1 MFVVQPVVVTPS
13 TLDAS
18 DVPITET
25 EWAAGTYTIGQQ
37 RYVGTT
43 LYEVVVASTTDEP
56 TAGAAKPEPTWVRIG
71 AINRFRMFDR
81 VVGAPTVNAGQI
93 EVEITPGQIVNAI
106 AFFGLQGQ
114 EVRIEVEDP
123 VDGVVYD
130 RTVVLIDNSGVINW
144 FEYFFSDIE
153 QLADLPLLDLR
164 DLSLSDLP
172 NYGTATFKITIDA
185 GAGTAECGEL
195 VLGRQLPLG
204 IANLGTR
211 IGIEDFS
218 RKERDAFGG
227 FEVVERAFARR
238 GEFSVS
244 VDNAAV
250 DFVARTLSRL
260 RATPAVWVADE
271 GRQATL
277 IYGYVRDWN
286 ITYIAP
292 TLADLSLEIEGL
304 T

>member
-71 AINRFRMFDR
+71 AINRFRMFDQ
-81 VVGAPTVNAGQI
+81 VVGAPTVNPEKI
-93 EVEITPGQIVNAI
+93 EVEITPGIITNAI
-106 AFFGLQGQ
+106 ILFGLRGKTA
-114 EVRIEVEDP
+114 RIVVEDP

-130 RTVVLIDNSGVINW
+130 RTVPLIDNSAILNW
-144 FEYFFSDIE
+144 FEYFFSEVI
-153 QLADLPLLDLR
+153 QLQELPVLELR
-164 DLSLSDLP
+164 EISLSDLP
-172 NYGTATFKITIDA
+172 HYGTATFKVTIDA

-195 VLGRQLPLG
+195 VLGRQQQLG
-204 IANLGTR
+204 IANLSSR

-238 GEFSVS
+238 GEFAVS
-244 VDNAAV
+244 VENAAV
-250 DFVARTLSRL
+250 DNVARTLSRL

-271 GRQATL
+271 SRQTSL
-277 IYGYVRDWN
+277 IYGYVRDWT

>member
-1 MFVVQPVVVTPS
+1 MFVVQPVAITPS

-25 EWAAGTYTIGQQ
+25 EWTAGTYNIGQQ

-43 LYEVVVASTTDEP
+43 LYEVVVSSTSDEP
-56 TAGAAKPEPTWVRIG
+56 TDGAAKPEPTWVRIG
-71 AINRFRMFDR
+71 AINRFRMFDL

-93 EVEITPGQIVNAI
+93 EVELTLGVIVNAV
-106 AFFGLQGQ
+106 AFFGLQGL
-114 EVRIEVEDP
+114 EVRVELEDP

-130 RTVVLIDNSGVINW
+130 RTVGLIDNSGVINW
-144 FEYFFSDIE
+144 FEYFFRDI
-153 QLADLPLLDLR
+153 QKLT

-172 NYGTATFKITIDA
+172 GYGAATFKVTIDA

-195 VLGRQLPLG
+195 ALGRQTHIG
-204 IANLGTR
+204 VANLGSR

-244 VDNAAV
+244 VENATV
-250 DFVARTLSRL
+250 DFVSRTLSRL